1 MAGER
6 SRLWADGALNAGLVV
21 GALLVGVL
29 LYGLVTRTVQ
39 PRTSPERTLAVDDS
53 LGIDARTGARVQVE
67 ILNASGRDGLAAAAT
82 VHLRRRGFDVLG
94 TGTAPGQDTTA
105 VLVQRGSPLDG
116 RHVAA
121 ALRVPVRAVGVDSS
135 SRDYDPDVTVRLGRD
150 YPARAPFPLAAAR

>member
-1 MAGER
+1 MAGPR
-6 SRLWADGALNAGLVV
+6 SRPWADGALNAGLVV

-39 PRTSPERTLAVDDS
+39 PRTTPERTPVVDDS
-53 LGIDARTGARVQVE
+53 LGIGAGGARVQVE
-67 ILNASGRDGLAAAAT
+67 VLNASGRDGLAAAAT
-82 VHLRRRGFDVLG
+82 AHLRRRGFDVLR
-94 TGTAPGQDTTA
+94 TDTAPLQDTTL

-121 ALRVPVRAVGVDSS
+121 ALDVPVRAVGDDST
-135 SRDYDPDVTVRLGRD
+135 SRDYDPDVIVRLGRD